1 MNNAFIIAELGV
13 NWRNLF
19 ELDIMIRE
27 CATCGVDAVKLQ
39 AYKPEFKQQKKIFL
53 TDHGV
58 NPQRVMLTDGHPRGD
73 ELNSIALTEESLRYA
88 YYRACQHGVELIVTP
103 MYPECIT
110 WITPYVKRWKIRYSD
125 RYNTKLIAECTMTGK
140 EVLISSDETI
150 TYKSLTN
157 NIKQLYCISE
167 YPPKKGH
174 DLINNYKGFDGAS
187 CHYPTIED
195 ALDFV
200 RLGAE
205 ILEVHCMRDSY
216 NDDSF
221 EPIDCKVSLRMSEL
235 KELVR
240 KIRSEDY

>member
-1 MNNAFIIAELGV
+1 
-13 NWRNLF
+13 
-19 ELDIMIRE
+19 MIDE
-27 CATCGVDAVKLQ
+27 VAATGADYIKFQ
-39 AYKPEFKQQKKIFL
+39 MYKPGFVQQEKIHTPEDYSTFSHPKYIIIG
-53 TDHGV
+53 DHA
-58 NPQRVMLTDGHPRGD
+58 RAE
-73 ELNSIALTEESLRYA
+73 ELNNIALKEEDIRYL
-88 YYRACQHGVELIVTP
+88 YYRCCNAGIEFLCTP
-103 MYPECIT
+103 FYPEAVDVLN
-110 WITPYVKRWKIRYSD
+110 PYVKRWKVRYID
-125 RYNTKLIAECTMTGK
+125 RFNIDLLSKIYETGK
-140 EVLISSDETI
+140 EVLISCDEPPT
-150 TYKSLTN
+150 TQDAWEKRDRHAKY
-157 NIKQLYCISE
+157 LYCISE

-200 RLGAE
+200 RLGAD

-240 KIRSEDY
+240 RIRSEDY

>member
-1 MNNAFIIAELGV
+1 MNNVFVIAELGV
-13 NWRNLF
+13 NWRNLA
-19 ELDIMIRE
+19 ECDTMISE
-27 CATCGVDAVKLQ
+27 AAKSGVNAIKVQ
-39 AYKPEFKQQKKIFL
+39 AYSYADIK
-53 TDHGV
+53 
-58 NPQRVMLTDGHPRGD
+58 GHERAE
-73 ELNSIALTEESLRYA
+73 ELNKILLKETDIRYL
-88 YYRACQHGVELIVTP
+88 YYRACQHGVELIITP

-110 WITPYVKRWKIRYSD
+110 WINPYVKRWKIRYSD
-125 RYNTKLIAECTMTGK
+125 QTNKPLLDACAATGK
-140 EVLISSDETI
+140 EILVSMSDPYDYMRE
-150 TYKSLTN
+150 KWGCKL
-157 NIKQLYCISE
+157 LYCISE

-200 RLGAE
+200 RLGAD

-235 KELVR
+235 KELVTR
-240 KIRSEDY
+240 IRTGDY